1 MKSLTIKDYIKS
13 KANNI
18 EKNQSNLM
26 TRSIPLRSNSKPKTT
41 IKSVKIAPIANLHT
55 KINKNIPKP
64 AQSRIKSDLN
74 ACSKTINFK
83 RNYANL
89 FESLTIKQTK
99 KPHVIS
105 NSKSKEHKRT
115 SPHLC
120 VEKLIPNNTHKG
132 RPTKSPI
139 PIDRDIITKS
149 IIKHNLYKQSKI
161 KDNDKEKNIHN
172 VNLKLTTS
180 KSKEKFVSPITFINS
195 HLSLSSSKI
204 KHSKSKSPNFER
216 GKALTII
223 NNKNKKNGNDVIHL
237 LFNKLQHFQTAHTRS
252 TSANTTIRI
261 ISSNNKTKCS
271 PGVIHKIKSNN
282 KKVENKANTNNIKT
296 ITNKHVEFCNSTVI
310 CQNIPSDLMS
320 NDKNEETNINQE
332 DKTHEKEIEYNIHN
346 DTVCSQEEE
355 INNNAKKHI
364 QNIYEFTRVGFD
376 GEKNKDNNQ
385 DSYFVK
391 KNFMNKKD
399 YVYLGVCDGHGVEGH
414 HVSNFICENL
424 PIEMCERLRFM
435 NLEQDKENESSK
447 FLCEILHKAIKNA
460 FVSSNDKLIYQ
471 HKINSLFSGTT
482 CVSVIYTP
490 TKLILAHIGDS
501 RAVLGKYD
509 NKTNKWSAVPL
520 TRDHKPT
527 ELDEKE
533 RIIKNEGRVQPFY
546 EDGEPYGPMRVWV
559 KDDDY
564 PGLAM
569 TRSFGDRMAAT
580 VGVISEPEIKEYDL
594 SEDDKFLIIA
604 SDGIWEFISNE
615 ECVNLIKDFY
625 LQGDGNGCINNLYE
639 LSRSKWLK
647 EEEVVDD
654 TTILLVFFE

>member
-1 MKSLTIKDYIKS
+1 
-13 KANNI
+13 
-18 EKNQSNLM
+18 
-26 TRSIPLRSNSKPKTT
+26 
-41 IKSVKIAPIANLHT
+41 
-55 KINKNIPKP
+55 
-64 AQSRIKSDLN
+64 
-74 ACSKTINFK
+74 
-83 RNYANL
+83 
-89 FESLTIKQTK
+89 
-99 KPHVIS
+99 
-105 NSKSKEHKRT
+105 
-115 SPHLC
+115 
-120 VEKLIPNNTHKG
+120 
-132 RPTKSPI
+132 
-139 PIDRDIITKS
+139 
-149 IIKHNLYKQSKI
+149 
-161 KDNDKEKNIHN
+161 
-172 VNLKLTTS
+172 
-180 KSKEKFVSPITFINS
+180 
-195 HLSLSSSKI
+195 
-204 KHSKSKSPNFER
+204 
-216 GKALTII
+216 
-223 NNKNKKNGNDVIHL
+223 
-237 LFNKLQHFQTAHTRS
+237 
-252 TSANTTIRI
+252 
-261 ISSNNKTKCS
+261 
-271 PGVIHKIKSNN
+271 
-282 KKVENKANTNNIKT
+282 
-296 ITNKHVEFCNSTVI
+296 
-310 CQNIPSDLMS
+310 
-320 NDKNEETNINQE
+320 
-332 DKTHEKEIEYNIHN
+332 
-346 DTVCSQEEE
+346 
-355 INNNAKKHI
+355 
-364 QNIYEFTRVGFD
+364 
-376 GEKNKDNNQ
+376 
-385 DSYFVK
+385 
-391 KNFMNKKD
+391 MNKKD

-447 FLCEILHKAIKNA
+447 FLSEILRKAIKNA

-509 NKTNKWSAVPL
+509 NKTNKWSALPL

-625 LQGDGNGCINNLYE
+625 LQGDGNRCINNLYE